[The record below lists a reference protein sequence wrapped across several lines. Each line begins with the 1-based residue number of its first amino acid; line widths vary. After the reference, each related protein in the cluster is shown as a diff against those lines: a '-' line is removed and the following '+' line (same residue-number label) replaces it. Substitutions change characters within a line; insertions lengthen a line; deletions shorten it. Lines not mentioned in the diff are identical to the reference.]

1 MLRIRY
7 TGHITKV
14 STTPVLF
21 GDLLAL
27 ARRSWVTEMARRLEK
42 QGFHDYR
49 RSDAATLRWLRQG
62 PMPLGELASTLGV
75 TRQGG
80 RKAIDGLVARGYA
93 LVERDEQD
101 ARRLNVRLTTPG
113 YEYATAVVGVVLALN
128 QELDTQLDPYDLVV
142 VKSVLRSV
150 STIYG
155 SD

>member
-1 MLRIRY
+1 MN
-7 TGHITKV
+7 V
-14 STTPVLF
+14 SVEPVLF

-27 ARRSWVTEMARRLEK
+27 ARQSWVTEMARRLEN

-49 RSDAATLRWLRQG
+49 RSDAATLRWLGQG
-62 PMPLGELASTLGV
+62 PMPLGELASRLGV

-80 RKAIDGLVARGYA
+80 RKAIEGLVVRGYA
-93 LVERDEQD
+93 LVKRDAQD
-101 ARRLNVRLTTPG
+101 ARRFNVELTVAG
-113 YEYATAVVGVVLALN
+113 SEYAKAVVGVVQALN
-128 QELDTQLDPYDLVV
+128 QEIDAQLDPYDLVV